1 MSAVTTYR
9 QALTLIGFCLFST
22 PHRNTAFTAQ
32 NVQNY
37 RSLRLPVKLAMAKR
51 SSEEIMSQS
60 WLPDHRDDDDIFA
73 VDDQRRELENNS
85 IQHLASLIQRKLD
98 GDDREQVIEHE
109 EAETTKATNLA
120 HDRFRDLT
128 CTYEGELVLER
139 IFSSESNQDLQVLDT
154 DTIRGAIIALQ
165 SLAILGM
172 QVGVKG
178 TPDQKERISAHLK
191 SKNDETSSGDV
202 QDFFNDITSKRLKHK
217 VNITAGIQLLATLK
231 LKRNAQSAL
240 DLLVRLGAWKKHED
254 LALLRS
260 GFPTRFTEKE
270 HQYASDAIDDS
281 HDPDRILGLRKD
293 LRHLKVYTID
303 GEYTEEVDDGLS
315 IEKIKK
321 SDGTE
326 RKRIWIHIADA
337 DRWGKL
343 KFA

>member
-1 MSAVTTYR
+1 MSS
-9 QALTLIGFCLFST
+9 TL
-22 PHRNTAFTAQ
+22 
-32 NVQNY
+32 
-37 RSLRLPVKLAMAKR
+37 
-51 SSEEIMSQS
+51 
-60 WLPDHRDDDDIFA
+60 
-73 VDDQRRELENNS
+73 
-85 IQHLASLIQRKLD
+85 
-98 GDDREQVIEHE
+98 
-109 EAETTKATNLA
+109 TNLA
-120 HDRFRDLT
+120 LETSKTLGSKATTTEEVASCDKWKKYFDDGMETANGMSTSRAQKVGKWSLLSTDFT
-128 CTYEGELVLER
+128 EPGGEL
-139 IFSSESNQDLQVLDT
+139 
-154 DTIRGAIIALQ
+154 
-165 SLAILGM
+165 
-172 QVGVKG
+172 
-178 TPDQKERISAHLK
+178 TP
-191 SKNDETSSGDV
+191 
-202 QDFFNDITSKRLKHK
+202 
-217 VNITAGIQLLATLK
+217 TLK